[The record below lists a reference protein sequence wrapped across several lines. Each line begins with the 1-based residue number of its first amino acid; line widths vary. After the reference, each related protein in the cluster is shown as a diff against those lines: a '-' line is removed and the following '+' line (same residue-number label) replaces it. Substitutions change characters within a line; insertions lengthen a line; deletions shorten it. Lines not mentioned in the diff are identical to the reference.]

1 MYTNMDNNIN
11 NNFYFII
18 TWMIYFCSTIT
29 IAFFILSI
37 TFLME
42 YFLSEINTEN
52 FKGNIEKMILVNL
65 ILGLTTLFFTVIFY
79 YIKKYRLTR
88 NYS

>member
-65 ILGLTTLFFTVIFY
+65 ILGLTTLFFTVIF
-79 YIKKYRLTR
+79 KQR
-88 NYS
+88 

>member
-1 MYTNMDNNIN
+1 
-11 NNFYFII
+11 
-18 TWMIYFCSTIT
+18 MIYFCSTIT

>member
-1 MYTNMDNNIN
+1 
-11 NNFYFII
+11 
-18 TWMIYFCSTIT
+18 
-29 IAFFILSI
+29 
-37 TFLME
+37 ME

-88 NYS
+88 N

>member
-52 FKGNIEKMILVNL
+52 FKGNIEKMILINL
-65 ILGLTTLFFTVIFY
+65 ILGLTTLFFTLIFY
-79 YIKKYRLTR
+79 YVKTYRLIR

>member
-65 ILGLTTLFFTVIFY
+65 ILGLTTLFFNI
-79 YIKKYRLTR
+79 
-88 NYS
+88 